1 MFNDMMTYPFSS
13 WGESLD
19 ESEKM
24 SASRK
29 LAEETGYPVDLFPPV
44 LRDVIVALVRDVD
57 APLDLIAG
65 TVLSAVSLACQAFV
79 EIQFPDGR
87 VKPCSLY
94 NLVLADSG
102 ERKST
107 IYSLVMAPLFDFEKS
122 DKIDSEEKF
131 AEYNAELQVWNIQ
144 IKLATKEINE
154 KIRAGEDFASEKE
167 SLKIL
172 NMIKPKP
179 PRKMKLIY
187 TDTTPEAMQR
197 GLYDNIPWA
206 GLMSDEASV
215 FFEGRAKNNLGF
227 LNELWDGGSVDVE
240 RRGNNSFS
248 VDDCKFTML
257 LMVQNDIFVRY
268 FKRYGNRASGSGFL
282 SRFLVSFIPPSQV
295 RRLSSQSDVN
305 SQELKNFHDRIN
317 EILSG
322 FKVDINND
330 KMGRQRLVLSSRA
343 QVDLENFYRKVEQE
357 ILLNRQYNA
366 IKASLM
372 KLPENALRIA
382 GLLQYFYEK
391 ESKEISADNF
401 SCAIRLAGYYGNNT
415 LSLFWTTFATP
426 EQDIEVVYAWL
437 KLKLQVPSIF
447 GDMIPNINDEVIK
460 DSDRELGDN
469 QEKELKLERI
479 KKVDIQRGINKL
491 YLRQDGSRLNKAIK
505 RLEDEGKILITRDKN
520 SNGRV
525 TEWIYLQ

>member
-1 MFNDMMTYPFSS
+1 MFNDMMTYPFRP

-24 SASRK
+24 SSSRK

-107 IYSLVMAPLFDFEKS
+107 IYSLVMAPFFNFEKN
-122 DKIDSEEKF
+122 DKVDSEEKF
-131 AEYNAELQVWNIQ
+131 AEYNSDLQVWNIQ

-154 KIRAGEDFASEKE
+154 KIRTGENYASEKD

-172 NMIKPKP
+172 NLIKPKP

-248 VDDCKFTML
+248 VEDCNFTML
-257 LMVQNDIFVRY
+257 LMVQNDIFIRY
-268 FKRYGNRASGSGFL
+268 FKRYGNRATGSGFL
-282 SRFLVSFIPPSQV
+282 SRFLISFIPPSQV
-295 RRLSSQSDVN
+295 RRLSSRNDVN
-305 SQELKNFHDRIN
+305 STELKYFHNRVN
-317 EILSG
+317 KVLSG
-322 FKVDINND
+322 LKSGINKKKNER
-330 KMGRQRLVLSSRA
+330 KRLTLSPGA
-343 QVDLENFYRKVEQE
+343 QIELNSFYRKVEQE
-357 ILLNRQYNA
+357 ISNHRQYNA

-382 GLLQYFYEK
+382 GLLQYFHDQTK
-391 ESKEISADNF
+391 KEISTDIF
-401 SCAIRLAGYYGNNT
+401 LCAMNLAGYYGNNT
-415 LSLFWTTFATP
+415 INLFWTTFATP
-426 EQDIEVVYAWL
+426 EQDAEVVYAWL
-437 KLKLQVPSIF
+437 RGKLPAPKIF
-447 GDMIPNINDEVIK
+447 EGMFSDVNPEAK
-460 DSDRELGDN
+460 DSELDKE
-469 QEKELKLERI
+469 QENEPDMNCI
-479 KKVDIQRGINKL
+479 KRADIQRYISKG
-491 YLRQDGSRLNKAIK
+491 YLRKDGSRLNAAIK
-505 RLEDEGKILITRDKN
+505 RLEDESKIWVKREKN
-520 SNGRV
+520 HNGRM
-525 TEWIYLQ
+525 TEYIYLQL